1 MALDLLKIKRYEFS
15 DGTTLHVRID
25 FENNQVALVNKEG
38 VSGGTQFGKSTEYK
52 PTKFLFAGREL
63 KYMNGWLNI
72 LSAMQYAIRDARDE
86 LKAWQDAKKDKDT
99 KQIID
104 IMLALDAE
112 KGKES

>member
-1 MALDLLKIKRYEFS
+1 MATEMLKIKRYEFS

-25 FENNQVALVNKEG
+25 FENNQIALVNKEG
-38 VSGGTQFGKSTEYK
+38 NDRPSKFGKETNYQ

-72 LSAMQYAIRDARDE
+72 MAAMQYVVRDARDE
-86 LKAWQDAKKDKDT
+86 LAAWQEVQKDKKT

-104 IMLALDAE
+104 IMLAL
-112 KGKES
+112 KEPESEN

>member
-1 MALDLLKIKRYEFS
+1 MATELLKIKRYDFS

-25 FENNQVALVNKEG
+25 FENNQIALVNKNGMEQG
-38 VSGGTQFGKSTEYK
+38 NKYGKSTNFE

-72 LSAMQYAIRDARDE
+72 MAAMQYVVRDARDE
-86 LKAWQDAKKDKDT
+86 LQAWQDVQKDKKT

-104 IMLALDAE
+104 IMLALKDH
-112 KGKES
+112 ESEN

>member
-1 MALDLLKIKRYEFS
+1 MATELLKIKRYEFS

-25 FENNQVALVNKEG
+25 FENNQIALVNKDGMEQG
-38 VSGGTQFGKSTEYK
+38 NKFGKSSKYE

-72 LSAMQYAIRDARDE
+72 MAAMQYVVRDARDE
-86 LKAWQDAKKDKDT
+86 LAAWQEVQKDKKT

-104 IMLALDAE
+104 IMLALKDHE
-112 KGKES
+112 EN